1 MAAPRSS
8 GVTNLSGSDSIIGRA
23 SLTKSNTG
31 TLTISAL
38 NNSYTGKTIIAG
50 GTVVVSE
57 LDAVGYP
64 SPLGSPP
71 GGSTGSGGLAGG
83 PAGTSGQAG
92 ASGAGGTA
100 GATGLAGTAGGGRGG
115 ATGGGGRGGTTGGAG
130 TTGGGSGG
138 SGGTTGGGGAGGAGG
153 KKFVGS
159 CLLGTMGTPSGVCFD
174 LYDLSMSDALQICMD
189 GFGGTWLGSARC
201 STTGTDHCCT
211 TADNVDACYYIPG
224 ECL

>member
-1 MAAPRSS
+1 
-8 GVTNLSGSDSIIGRA
+8 
-23 SLTKSNTG
+23 
-31 TLTISAL
+31 
-38 NNSYTGKTIIAG
+38 
-50 GTVVVSE
+50 
-57 LDAVGYP
+57 
-64 SPLGSPP
+64 
-71 GGSTGSGGLAGG
+71 
-83 PAGTSGQAG
+83 
-92 ASGAGGTA
+92 
-100 GATGLAGTAGGGRGG
+100 
-115 ATGGGGRGGTTGGAG
+115 TGGAG